1 MKLNWV
7 GPGVLEKTL
16 LWGKYGYFLELHI
29 VLHKLWCL
37 HCTLHTLNFLDLP
50 KVEIDVVVDLDFHFQ
65 VVVLTQSSLE
75 EQIWAGDFC
84 HARGIKF
91 IIADT
96 RGLFGLV

>member
-1 MKLNWV
+1 M
-7 GPGVLEKTL
+7 PPIA
-16 LWGKYGYFLELHI
+16 WGWH

-37 HCTLHTLNFLDLP
+37 HLHPLNIDEFP
-50 KVEIDVVVDLDFHFQ
+50 KAEIDVVHTHVMYLDFHFQ

-96 RGLFGLV
+96 RGLFGLVDFGW

>member
-1 MKLNWV
+1 MHFTNCDV
-7 GPGVLEKTL
+7 ST
-16 LWGKYGYFLELHI
+16 
-29 VLHKLWCL
+29 C
-37 HCTLHTLNFLDLP
+37 DLFSFI
-50 KVEIDVVVDLDFHFQ
+50 KVEIDVVVRKYRKGLFFYFQ

>member
-1 MKLNWV
+1 M
-7 GPGVLEKTL
+7 
-16 LWGKYGYFLELHI
+16 
-29 VLHKLWCL
+29 
-37 HCTLHTLNFLDLP
+37 NFLDLP
-50 KVEIDVVVDLDFHFQ
+50 KVEIDVVVHMYDKHPDFHFQ

-91 IIADT
+91 LIADT

>member
-1 MKLNWV
+1 MHFTNCDV
-7 GPGVLEKTL
+7 ST
-16 LWGKYGYFLELHI
+16 
-29 VLHKLWCL
+29 C
-37 HCTLHTLNFLDLP
+37 DLFSFI
-50 KVEIDVVVDLDFHFQ
+50 KVEIDVVVRKYRKGLVFYFQ

>member
-1 MKLNWV
+1 MTTWH
-7 GPGVLEKTL
+7 
-16 LWGKYGYFLELHI
+16 LWHEVDLRCTNSDVFT
-29 VLHKLWCL
+29 
-37 HCTLHTLNFLDLP
+37 CTLYTLNFLDLP
-50 KVEIDVVVDLDFHFQ
+50 KVEIDVVVDAYDKRLDFHFQ